1 MNVAFGLYACV
12 VLFLKFL
19 LDDNVFLFLHTAHA
33 IIVKNYFG
41 FGIASFDLKVLRIV
55 IYSLS
60 YCLLLLFHF
69 CSTVMLVKIQFYC
82 HYFCCCYYD
91 CYYPSFSYYC

>member
-55 IYSLS
+55 IYFSF
-60 YCLLLLFHF
+60 LLFAPTISF
-69 CSTVMLVKIQFYC
+69 LLYC
-82 HYFCCCYYD
+82 YA
-91 CYYPSFSYYC
+91 S